1 MIKNYRSLEFEQY
14 IFIEDLGFT
23 HANIPWTP
31 PPQKKKKNKKK
42 KKKKPRSYLKLIKK
56 KELKKIY

>member
-23 HANIPWTP
+23 HDNIPWTTP
-31 PPQKKKKNKKK
+31 TPKKTPKKPKQTKKN
-42 KKKKPRSYLKLIKK
+42 PGSA
-56 KELKKIY
+56 